1 MRHIYFFIFFI
12 FIENTLAL
20 EFFCKFEEV
29 YQNGETQQGF
39 FLVKDDKFRY
49 EYNSQ
54 NLYTILHNQ
63 NIFFLIENRD
73 TTKFFKIDKDTE
85 VLEAILKIIN
95 DYPDFKNNYYLDD
108 ASIKLEFTN
117 DNFIKRI
124 ALLSDNLNLSV
135 YLNDCEFF
143 TIKNMYFSYSP
154 FFKYKHYDD

>member
-49 EYNSQ
+49 EYNSL

-73 TTKFFKIDKDTE
+73 TTKFLKIDKDTE

-95 DYPDFKNNYYLDD
+95 DYPDFKDYYYLDG
-108 ASIKLEFTN
+108 ASIKLEFSD

-124 ALLSDNLNLSV
+124 ALLSDKINLSI
-135 YLNDCEFF
+135 YINDCK
-143 TIKNMYFSYSP
+143 TPIIKNIYFSYSP
-154 FFKYKHYDD
+154 FFKYKQ